1 MHDAD
6 RRRKVESLYH
16 AARERPRG
24 ERAAFLAAACD
35 GDNELRRQVE
45 AQLASAIPACEDE
58 SPASD
63 ANRPVRTEPDP
74 QSSAAPL
81 TGRRLGVYHLEG
93 LIGVGGM
100 GHVYR
105 ARDTKLGRHVAIKVL
120 PPVFTEDV
128 DRLARFEREARTLAS
143 LNHPNIATIYGLE
156 QFDVSGGAGA
166 PTVRGIVLELVD
178 GDTLTDR
185 IRNED
190 ARRRRLDGS
199 GAPSS
204 APGAAGLTCDEALRH
219 ARQIADALDAAHEK
233 GIVHR
238 DLKPANIRITSDG
251 AVKVL
256 DFGIA
261 KLVVPTPGDD
271 RSSASSV
278 PTETLDATR
287 DGVVIGTVGYMSP
300 EQARGERV
308 DKRADIWAFGCVL
321 YEMLTGRT
329 AFARAT
335 TGDTLAAILDREPD
349 WDAVPTDT
357 PPHIRGVLRRCLEK
371 DVKRRARDIGDVR
384 TELEDARNDDAAGA
398 RPLERASRRRPTAW
412 AAAALIAIVA
422 IGAVMWNM
430 RRPVSTPYSGVTRT
444 TVTLPAGYE
453 LDTGPG
459 AAPLAISSDGRR
471 VAYVAAGN
479 GRTQLFIRNLDAFR
493 AEAVPGTDGA
503 QYPFFSPDG
512 EWIAFFADGKLKRVS
527 IRGGAPVVV
536 CDAPTIG
543 RGGTWGADGSIVFDP
558 SSTGLVRVPA
568 SGGPPAPLTSRDPAM
583 NQADLSWPQFLPDG
597 RTLLATVSEPGYGN
611 SSITALSLDSGEWR
625 RLGPGSQAQYLPP
638 GQIVYHAP
646 GVREGELHVVPF
658 DARRLALEGSPVA
671 VMDSVFRAPD
681 SGGAYF
687 VAAQNGTLVFA
698 TGGYARTLVRV
709 DRNGR
714 RTPLLEEHRGF
725 RRPNVSPDGLRV
737 AITIDPRPSQIW
749 VYDITRQSR
758 IALATEG
765 PNLMPLWTPD
775 GRRIAYASGVPSD
788 IFWRTADAGSPA
800 ERLLEREGPQYPTSW
815 SADGRLLIFEEGAR
829 NAYDIWMLPIGDTPR
844 PLIATPASELG
855 GQLSPDARWVA
866 YHSNE
871 SGRFEVYVRPFPA
884 VGEGKWTISTSGGQQ
899 ALWSPD
905 GTELFYVVGSSVM
918 RVSVDGRGSAL
929 KAGTPELLFS
939 GPFDIAYTN
948 YTLSSDGAHFIM
960 VEVDPDARQ
969 TQLSVVVNWVEE
981 LKRRSLRQAKPD

>member
-1 MHDAD
+1 MHDAE
-6 RRRKVESLYH
+6 RRRKV
-16 AARERPRG
+16 APDAKRP
-24 ERAAFLAAACD
+24 D
-35 GDNELRRQVE
+35 GMNLH
-45 AQLASAIPACEDE
+45 
-58 SPASD
+58 
-63 ANRPVRTEPDP
+63 P

-81 TGRRLGVYHLEG
+81 TGQRLGTYHVEG
-93 LIGVGGM
+93 LVGVGGM

-105 ARDTKLGRHVAIKVL
+105 ARDTRLGRQVAIKVL
-120 PPVFTEDV
+120 PPVFIEDV
-128 DRLARFEREARTLAS
+128 ERLARFEREARTLAS
-143 LNHPNIATIYGLE
+143 LNHPNIAAIYGLE
-156 QFDVSGGAGA
+156 QFDAAGGAGA
-166 PTVRGIVLELVD
+166 PGVLGIVLELVD
-178 GDTLTDR
+178 GETLTDR

-190 ARRRRLDGS
+190 ARRRRTDGS
-199 GAPSS
+199 AAPSK
-204 APGAAGLTCDEALRH
+204 APAAAGLTCDEALHH

-233 GIVHR
+233 NIVHR

-251 AVKVL
+251 DVKVL

-261 KLVVPTPGDD
+261 KLVGPSGDED
-271 RSSASSV
+271 GASASAAR
-278 PTETLDATR
+278 TETLDATR
-287 DGVVIGTVGYMSP
+287 DGVVIGTAGYMSP

-329 AFARAT
+329 AFARPT
-335 TGDTLAAILDREPD
+335 TGDTLVAVLDREPD
-349 WDAVPTDT
+349 WDALPGDT
-357 PPHIRGVLRRCLEK
+357 PPHIRRVLRRCLEK
-371 DVKRRARDIGDVR
+371 DVKRRARDIADVR
-384 TELEDARNDDAAGA
+384 TELEVARNDDAADA
-398 RPLERASRRRPTAW
+398 RPVERVRRRGPAAW
-412 AAAALIAIVA
+412 AAATVVALVA
-422 IGAVMWNM
+422 IGGAMWNM
-430 RRPVSTPYSGVTRT
+430 RGPAPVPTSEVTRT

-459 AAPLAISSDGRR
+459 AAPMAISPDGRR

-479 GRTQLFIRNLDAFR
+479 GRTQLFIRSLDAFR
-493 AEAVPGTDGA
+493 AGVVPGTDGA

-527 IRGGAPVVV
+527 IRSGAPVAV

-543 RGGTWGADGSIVFDP
+543 RGGTWAVDGTIVFDAG
-558 SSTGLVRVPA
+558 SAGLVRVPA
-568 SGGPPAPLTSRDPAM
+568 SGGTPAPLTSRDPAM
-583 NQADLSWPQFLPDG
+583 NRGELSWPHFLPDG
-597 RTLLATVSEPGYGN
+597 RTLLATISEPGLGN
-611 SSITALSLDSGEWR
+611 SSIAALSLDSGEWR

-638 GQIVYHAP
+638 RQIVYHAP
-646 GVREGELHVVPF
+646 GVREGELHVATF

-687 VAAQNGTLVFA
+687 AAAQNGTLVFA
-698 TGGYARTLVRV
+698 PGGYARTLVRV

-714 RTPLLEEHRGF
+714 RTPLLDEQRGF

-749 VYDITRQSR
+749 VYDVTRQSR

-775 GRRIAYASGVPSD
+775 GRKIAYASGLPAD
-788 IFWRTADAGSPA
+788 IFWRTADAGAPA

-815 SADGRLLIFEEGAR
+815 SANGRLLIFEEGAR
-829 NAYDIWMLPIGDTPR
+829 NTYDIWLLPIGETPR

-855 GQLSPDARWVA
+855 GQFSPDGRWVA

-884 VGEGKWTISTSGGQQ
+884 VGEGKWTISTSGGQH

-918 RVSVDGRGSAL
+918 RVSIDGRGSQL

-948 YTLSSDGAHFIM
+948 YTLSNDGAHFIM
-960 VEVDPDARQ
+960 VEVDPEARQ
-969 TQLSVVVNWVEE
+969 TQLSVVVNWAEE
-981 LKRRSLRQAKPD
+981 LKRLLSGG

>member
-6 RRRKVESLYH
+6 WRRKVESLYH
-16 AARERPRG
+16 AARERGRD
-24 ERAAFLAAACD
+24 ERAAFLASACA

-45 AQLASAIPACEDE
+45 AQLAGATPDCESDA
-58 SPASD
+58 PASN
-63 ANRPVRTEPDP
+63 ASRPIETASNL
-74 QSSAAPL
+74 QSSVALL
-81 TGRRLGVYHLEG
+81 TGRRLGIYHVEG
-93 LIGVGGM
+93 LIGLGGM
-100 GHVYR
+100 GYVYK
-105 ARDTKLGRHVAIKVL
+105 ARDTRLGRHVAIKVL
-120 PPVFTEDV
+120 PPAFTGDA
-128 DRLARFEREARTLAS
+128 DRLARFEREARTLAAV
-143 LNHPNIATIYGLE
+143 NHPNIATIYGLE
-156 QFDVSGGAGA
+156 QFDVSGGAGT
-166 PTVRGIVLELVD
+166 PTIRGIVLELVD
-178 GDTLTDR
+178 GETLTDR

-190 ARRRRLDGS
+190 VRRRRLHGS
-199 GAPSS
+199 GAPSN
-204 APGAAGLTCDEALRH
+204 APAAAGLTCDEALRH

-261 KLVVPTPGDD
+261 KLVVPFADEDGW
-271 RSSASSV
+271 SASSL
-278 PTETLDATR
+278 PTETLDMTR
-287 DGVVIGTVGYMSP
+287 DGAVIGTVGYMSP

-308 DKRADIWAFGCVL
+308 DKRTDIWAFGCVL
-321 YEMLTGRT
+321 YEMLTGQA
-329 AFARAT
+329 AFAHAT
-335 TGDTLAAILDREPD
+335 IGDTLAAILDREPD
-349 WDAVPTDT
+349 WNALPTDT

-384 TELEDARNDDAAGA
+384 TALEEARSDDEAHT
-398 RPLERASRRRPTAW
+398 RPLEQPSRRRPTVW
-412 AAAALIAIVA
+412 AVAVLSTIVA
-422 IGAVMWNM
+422 VGALMWIM
-430 RRPVSTPYSGVTRT
+430 RGPVSTSDSGVTRM

-479 GRTQLFIRNLDAFR
+479 GRTQLFVRNLDAFR
-493 AEAVPGTDGA
+493 AEAVAGTDGA

-512 EWIAFFADGKLKRVS
+512 EWIAFFAEGKLKRVS
-527 IRGGAPVVV
+527 IRSGAPVTV

-543 RGGTWGADGSIVFDP
+543 RGGTWGADTIVF
-558 SSTGLVRVPA
+558 SSGAGLLRVLA
-568 SGGPPAPLTSRDPAM
+568 SGGPPAPLTSREPAM
-583 NQADLSWPQFLPDG
+583 NQEDLSWPHFLPDG
-597 RTLLATVSEPGYGN
+597 RTLLVTVSEPGYGN
-611 SSITALSLDSGEWR
+611 SSIAALSLDSGEWR
-625 RLGPGSQAQYLPP
+625 RLGPGSQAQYLPS

-646 GVREGELHVVPF
+646 GVREGELHVVTF

-687 VAAQNGTLVFA
+687 AAAQNGTLVFA
-698 TGGYARTLVRV
+698 PGGYARTVVRV

-725 RRPNVSPDGLRV
+725 RRPDVSPDGLRL

-749 VYDITRQSR
+749 VYDILRQSR

-775 GRRIAYASGVPSD
+775 GRRIAYASGLPPD

-800 ERLLEREGPQYPTSW
+800 ERLLERDGPQYPTSW

-829 NAYDIWMLPIGDTPR
+829 NAYDIWMLPIGDKPR

-855 GQLSPDARWVA
+855 GRLSPDGRWIA

-871 SGRFEVYVRPFPA
+871 SGRFEVSVRPFPA
-884 VGEGKWTISTSGGQQ
+884 VGDGKWTISTSGGQH

-918 RVSVDGRGSAL
+918 RVGIDGKGSVL

-939 GPFDIAYTN
+939 GPFDIGYTN
-948 YTLSSDGAHFIM
+948 YALSGDGAHFIM
-960 VEVDPDARQ
+960 VEVDPEARQ
-969 TQLSVVVNWVEE
+969 TQLSVVVNWGEE
-981 LKRRSLRQAKPD
+981 LKRRSLQQAKPN